1 MPKLKK
7 KITRDFTTIHNTMLR
22 DMRLGMTERG
32 LLLTMLSL
40 PDNWNFSIKG
50 LARILPDGYTMIAT
64 ALKNLAKTG
73 YLVRRRIYTDGKITD
88 WEYLFSD
95 EPMSDAETVE
105 SSADTTLQESENLE
119 SENLILGNLNQEILE
134 LENPRNHQRNKNQVS
149 NDQISS
155 DQASIHQSDG
165 LTEREQYTELVKANI
180 GYAEYAEWI
189 RLFAGDYMTVQELDE
204 IVTMI
209 VNAITSEKKSDR
221 ICGQDFPRA
230 VIRSVMLKVDRGCVE
245 RTIETMKHAE
255 HIRNYERYLISTL
268 FNEANGKHLKSGTEN
283 RQIDE
288 QLRQE
293 QKPVNDLTGFFT

>member
-22 DMRLGMTERG
+22 DMRLGATERG

-40 PDNWNFSIKG
+40 PDNWNYSIKG
-50 LARILPDGYTMIAT
+50 LSCILPDGATKIGT

-73 YLVRRRIYTDGKITD
+73 YLVRRRVYSDGKITD
-88 WEYLFSD
+88 WEYTFSD
-95 EPMSDAETVE
+95 EPMTDVE
-105 SSADTTLQESENLE
+105 NLPQESEILDLENLD
-119 SENLILGNLNQEILE
+119 SENLNQGILDQENHDDNKRNNNQI
-134 LENPRNHQRNKNQVS
+134 S
-149 NDQISS
+149 NNQISS

-165 LTEREQYTELVKANI
+165 LTIREQYTELVKTNI
-180 GYAEYAEWI
+180 EYVEYAEWI

-204 IVTMI
+204 IVSII
-209 VNAITSEKKSDR
+209 VNAITTEKKSDR
-221 ICGQDFPRA
+221 ICGQEYPRE

-245 RTIETMKHAE
+245 RTIEIMKHTG
-255 HIRNYERYLISTL
+255 HIRNYERYLLSTL

-293 QKPVNDLTGFFT
+293 QPVYDLTGIFT